1 MHPSVSIID
10 SLTIQVTNL
19 PTYQYHF
26 NQFYKDN
33 DLILIPVPLEKI
45 PEIKTYRITH
55 QSDTR
60 LSLFYSNHSG
70 TRHNPNTYTTF
81 KFVGLKSYD
90 ESKDTKRMGIL
101 YKFINFLS
109 TLKVQYKLSVIDLSF
124 DFHIKRTS
132 IENFLP
138 IRMGTRT
145 DINDPFNYYEKTT
158 LYVEDTSIAK
168 PSLKGCL
175 YDKSSKEHLSQ
186 NITRFE
192 ISIRDLKN
200 AANNYEAIIE
210 HINKQLLKYKLFYFS
225 VKANCNTAK
234 RAYWKNASVVNREN
248 LTSAL
253 NKKISKLGG
262 EEIELS
268 ISDDVNNLLQE
279 FFIDRSDKTTV
290 TRQVPQWLNDIP
302 NQHGQKIMSDDL
314 GMSLRNISNTLG
326 YTSSLD
332 SLQK

>member
-1 MHPSVSIID
+1 MHPSSSIID

-26 NQFYKDN
+26 NQFYKEN

-55 QSDTR
+55 ESDTR

-109 TLKVQYKLSVIDLSF
+109 TLSVEYKLTVIDLSF
-124 DFHIKRTS
+124 DFHINRTS

-158 LYVEDTSIAK
+158 LYVEDTNVAK

-175 YDKSSKEHLSQ
+175 YDKSAKECLTQS
-186 NITRFE
+186 IIRFE
-192 ISIRDLKN
+192 ISIRDLKKS
-200 AANNYEAIIE
+200 ANNYEAIIE

-234 RAYWKNASVVNREN
+234 RAYRNNISVANKEN
-248 LTSAL
+248 FSSAL
-253 NKKISKLGG
+253 NKQIFKLHG

-268 ISDDVNNLLQE
+268 ICDDVDNLLRE
-279 FFIDRSDKTTV
+279 FFIDRSDKITV
-290 TRQVPQWLNDIP
+290 TKQVPIWLKEIP
-302 NQHGQKIMSDDL
+302 NKHDQKIISDDL
-314 GMSLRNISNTLG
+314 GISFRNISNTFG
-326 YTSSLD
+326 YTSNLEA
-332 SLQK
+332 LQK

>member
-1 MHPSVSIID
+1 MYPSVSIID

-19 PTYQYHF
+19 STYQYHF

-33 DLILIPVPLEKI
+33 NLVLIPVPLEKI

-55 QSDTR
+55 ESDTR

-90 ESKDTKRMGIL
+90 ESKDTNRMGIL

-109 TLKVQYKLSVIDLSF
+109 TLKVQYKLTVIDLSF
-124 DFHIKRTS
+124 DFHINRTS

-145 DINDPFNYYEKTT
+145 DINDPFKYYEKTT
-158 LYVEDTSIAK
+158 LYVEDTSVTK
-168 PSLKGCL
+168 PSLKGYL
-175 YDKSSKEHLSQ
+175 YDKSSKEHLTQS
-186 NITRFE
+186 IIRFE
-192 ISIRDLKN
+192 ISIRDLKKS
-200 AANNYEAIIE
+200 ANNYEEIIA
-210 HINKQLLKYKLFYFS
+210 HINKQLLKYNLFYFS
-225 VKANCNTAK
+225 VKANCNTVK
-234 RAYWKNASVVNREN
+234 RAYKNNISVANKEN
-248 LTSAL
+248 FPSTL
-253 NKKISKLGG
+253 NKKISKLHG
-262 EEIELS
+262 EEVELS
-268 ISDDVNNLLQE
+268 ISNEVDNLLRE

-290 TRQVPQWLNDIP
+290 TRQVPIWLKEIP
-302 NQHGQKIMSDDL
+302 NKHAQKIISDDF
-314 GMSLRNISNTLG
+314 GISLRNISNTLG
-326 YTSSLD
+326 YTSSLE